1 MHHLLRVLRLPTSAG
16 LGAAVG
22 AIAAGL
28 LAEPLGAPV
37 LGGVAAVLGV
47 AVLLALVL
55 VGLPVLARAELS
67 VRPARVVAGSS
78 AQVVVGLRNRGPT
91 PVVRGHVEVD
101 LPDGTHT
108 VPLGWVGLRREV
120 LVETAIDLPRRGIH
134 RVGPV
139 RLVREDPCGL
149 LRWSTRVGRP
159 LELYVRP
166 RTVPVESL
174 GTGRV
179 SDVDGVASDEVSM
192 SDLAFHA
199 LREYVRGD
207 DLRHVHWRSSAKA
220 DRLLVR
226 QYHDT
231 RRSRVCVLLDT
242 EASAYAHGEDLE
254 TAVSVAASIG
264 VRGLL
269 DDLEVSLVAGE
280 EELVN
285 VDPDSFLDACCRVGA
300 DDRPWD
306 EALARLLAVS
316 PDPGLLVVV
325 TGGGRAAEQVVEATA
340 ALSDRTRLLL
350 ISCARSG
357 GTALRSTGR
366 RSAIDLAALADLP
379 GALDAYLWE
388 EG

>member
-1 MHHLLRVLRLPTSAG
+1 MHHLLRLLRLPTPAG
-16 LGAAVG
+16 LAAAVG
-22 AIAAGL
+22 AVAAGM
-28 LAEPLGAPV
+28 LAAPLGAPV

-47 AVLLALVL
+47 VMVLALML
-55 VGLPVLARAELS
+55 VALPTRTRADLS
-67 VRPARVVAGSS
+67 VRPARVVAGST
-78 AQVVVGLRNRGPT
+78 AQVVVRLRNRGPA
-91 PVVRGHVEVD
+91 PLVRGSVEVD
-101 LPDGTHT
+101 LPGRTHSGP
-108 VPLGWVGLRREV
+108 VGWTAPRREIV
-120 LVETAIDLPRRGIH
+120 VETGIDLPRRGVH
-134 RVGPV
+134 TVGPV
-139 RLVREDPCGL
+139 RVVRQDPCGL
-149 LRWSTRVGRP
+149 LRWSTRAGRA

-174 GTGRV
+174 GPGRV
-179 SDVDGVASDEVSM
+179 SDVDGVASDEISM

-242 EASAYAHGEDLE
+242 GAEAYAHPDDLE

-264 VRGLL
+264 VRGLM

-285 VDPDSFLDACCRVGA
+285 VDPDSFLDACCRVRA
-300 DDRPWD
+300 DDRPLD
-306 EALARLLAVS
+306 HALGRLLAVS

-325 TGGGRAAEQVVEATA
+325 TGGLRSGEQVAEAAA
-340 ALSDRTRLLL
+340 ALGERTRLLL
-350 ISCARSG
+350 VSCARSG
-357 GTALRSTGR
+357 STALRS
-366 RSAIDLAALADLP
+366 SARHAVIDLGALEDLP

-388 EG
+388 GG

>member
-1 MHHLLRVLRLPTSAG
+1 MDRLTRLLPLPS
-16 LGAAVG
+16 
-22 AIAAGL
+22 AAGL
-28 LAEPLGAPV
+28 AAALGAVVAGLVAGPLGAPV

-47 AVLLALVL
+47 AVVLALVL
-55 VGLPVLARAELS
+55 VALPTRTRAELA

-78 AQVVVGLRNRGPT
+78 AQVVVRLRNRGPA
-91 PVVRGHVEVD
+91 PLVRGRVEVG
-101 LPDGTHT
+101 LPGSTH
-108 VPLGWVGLRREV
+108 VAGLGWTAPGRDLV
-120 LVETAIDLPRRGIH
+120 VETAIDLPVRGVH

-139 RLVREDPCGL
+139 RLVHEDPCGL
-149 LRWSTRVGRP
+149 MRRSTRAGRP

-174 GTGRV
+174 GPGRV
-179 SDVDGVASDEVSM
+179 SDVDGVASDEISM

-242 EASAYAHGEDLE
+242 DAAAYGHAEDLE

-264 VRGLL
+264 VRGLV

-285 VDPDSFLDACCRVGA
+285 VDPDSFLDACCRVRT
-300 DDRPWD
+300 DDRPWE
-306 EALARLLAVS
+306 EALRRLLAVS

-325 TGGGRAAEQVVEATA
+325 TGGRRSGEQVAEATA
-340 ALSDRTRLLL
+340 SLSDRTRLLL
-350 ISCARSG
+350 VSCARSG
-357 GTALRSTGR
+357 STALRSTGR
-366 RSAIDLAALADLP
+366 RAAIDLAALADLP